1 MLKNFEFILILI
13 VNYYFGKKNIMKS
26 IVTILLMSFLISGFA
41 QQISPIELIAAP
53 KENRFAISG
62 VGGGNFYEA
71 NLKTGSSS
79 AQTALDINMK
89 NWLTQTSKGLD
100 KIFTLGLIVKYNP
113 RVINRLIQLDSLVP
127 KKLPFSD
134 NEYNVHF
141 GLRAR
146 GLRDL
151 GSEENS
157 SSFLMNAG
165 YFDILHT
172 PYKIRLTDTS
182 TSHFDILNIN
192 TGYQIGMYGDVAGI
206 GDYGISLACQGNFLQ
221 VFSSSSDPIGFEK
234 SLRAS
239 RNLPS
244 SLIGY
249 GGKLLFQ
256 LNDFSLYIEMRSY
269 YPINSAVQIEG
280 LTGSPLISF
289 GAIATGTAFTH
300 KKGINN

>member
-1 MLKNFEFILILI
+1 MKLQVLILYLVI
-13 VNYYFGKKNIMKS
+13 APIFAN
-26 IVTILLMSFLISGFA
+26 A
-41 QQISPIELIAAP
+41 QQISPIELISAP

-89 NWLTQTSKGLD
+89 NWSLKTEKGLD
-100 KIFTLGLIVKYNP
+100 KVTTLGIIVKYNP

-141 GLRAR
+141 GFRLR

-151 GSEENS
+151 GGEDES
-157 SSFLMNAG
+157 SSFLLNAG
-165 YFDILHT
+165 FLDILHT
-172 PYKIRLTDTS
+172 PYNVSLTDS
-182 TSHFDILNIN
+182 TASHFDVINLNS
-192 TGYQIGMYGDVAGI
+192 GYQIGFYGDIPGV
-206 GDYGISLACQGNFLQ
+206 GDYGISLALQGNFLKII
-221 VFSSSSDPIGFEK
+221 SSSSEPAGFEK
-234 SLRAS
+234 SLRAT

-244 SLIGY
+244 NMIGY

-256 LNDFSLYIEMRSY
+256 LNDFSLYFEMRGY
-269 YPINSAVQIEG
+269 YPVNSSVQIDG
-280 LTGSPLISF
+280 LTGIPLLSF
-289 GAIATGTAFTH
+289 GGIATGTAFTH
-300 KKGINN
+300 RKKGS